1 MTFQVDTTDRRKE
14 RTEGGENLKEL
25 GKETEKQKRASQVDP
40 FRASFQMACTLHL
53 TSRHGLPSAYMP
65 VEPKY
70 VPAGHATQTAEEEPP
85 VVEDGGV
92 TRGCSRPFA
101 LSHFSLS
108 DHRQRRRN
116 TLAKIKMHGDGE

>member
-53 TSRHGLPSAYMP
+53 TSRHGLPSGTCLWSQNMFQR
-65 VEPKY
+65 
-70 VPAGHATQTAEEEPP
+70 G
-85 VVEDGGV
+85 
-92 TRGCSRPFA
+92 TR
-101 LSHFSLS
+101 
-108 DHRQRRRN
+108 HRQRRRSR
-116 TLAKIKMHGDGE
+116 L